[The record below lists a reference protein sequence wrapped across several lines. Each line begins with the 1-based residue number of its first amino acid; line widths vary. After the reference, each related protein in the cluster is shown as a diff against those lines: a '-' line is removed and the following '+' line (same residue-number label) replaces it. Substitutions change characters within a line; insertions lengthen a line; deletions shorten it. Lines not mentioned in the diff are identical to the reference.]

1 MEFSLALDIPK
12 SELSGFTQHTATL
25 IWENGCGNDCVE
37 RFYKRDHV
45 ELMREVLL
53 FIKNRGHQ
61 IESLDLS
68 ELESRRFITFHT
80 I

>member
-1 MEFSLALDIPK
+1 MEFSLALDTPRN
-12 SELSGFTQHTATL
+12 ELSGFTSHTATL

-53 FIKNRGHQ
+53 FIKTKGHQ
-61 IESLDLS
+61 IVSFDVS
-68 ELESRRFITFHT
+68 ELERRRIITFHT
-80 I
+80 T